1 MLRPYKFI
9 ELASSLSPELYL
21 LGEYNG
27 QIFPITFK
35 KFRNINSI
43 KTKALVNHTDYIGGE
58 PLDIDF
64 TENDYFL
71 GHNIRSRYVNPV
83 EIIVDDNRYPG
94 NFTNELFTRMT
105 RCLLPKKLKTLQRIL
120 NLTKLQFKIIIFSPK
135 EIDGHRRETCDY
147 STYIR
152 SIGLNKAGIKI
163 GPFKY
168 IERKKAIVINFG
180 SNENSICDNSLYY
193 GNGIKKPKKYNTLT
207 YKMNYD
213 S

>member
-1 MLRPYKFI
+1 MLRPCKLI
-9 ELASSLSPELYL
+9 ELASSLSSELYL

-27 QIFPITFK
+27 QIFPVTFE

-43 KTKALVNHTDYIGGE
+43 KTRALVNPIDYIGGE
-58 PLDIDF
+58 PLDIDLS
-64 TENDYFL
+64 EGDYLL
-71 GHNIRSRYVNPV
+71 GRSIRSKYVIPV
-83 EIIVDDNRYPG
+83 DIIADDNKYPG
-94 NFTNELFTRMT
+94 NFTNKLFTKIT

-180 SNENSICDNSLYY
+180 SNKNSICDNSLYY

-207 YKMNYD
+207 YNMNYD
-213 S
+213 N

>member
-1 MLRPYKFI
+1 MLRPYELI
-9 ELASSLSPELYL
+9 ELASSLSSELYL

-27 QIFPITFK
+27 QIFPVTFE

-43 KTKALVNHTDYIGGE
+43 KTKALVNHINYIGAG

-64 TENDYFL
+64 HESDYFL
-71 GHNIRSRYVNPV
+71 GLNTRSRYVIPV
-83 EIIVDDNRYPG
+83 KIIVGDNKYPE
-94 NFTNELFTRMT
+94 NFTNKLFTKMT

-120 NLTKLQFKIIIFSPK
+120 NLTKLRFKIIIFSPK
-135 EIDGHRRETCDY
+135 EIDGHRQETCDY

-168 IERKKAIVINFG
+168 IEQKEAIVINFG
-180 SNENSICDNSLYY
+180 SNKNSICDNSLYY

-207 YKMNYD
+207 YNMNYD